1 MGIMM
6 SNQKETQTI
15 YTTSK
20 KINGPGTTLMEDMES
35 ERGTTLTE
43 GMVKE
48 HGITLMEVM
57 ENAAQ
62 NLMKKVKYQPNKV
75 ENLPLCQITTTTSHK
90 RCCLSSLFPKNPQK
104 SSKKHHRTT
113 IYHHNSRHYTTII
126 YVLQISQKTT
136 EITHYL
142 QQCQTLP
149 CLIKKCLLPILL
161 SMTTP
166 SSGDSTYSNT
176 QK

>member
-1 MGIMM
+1 M

-20 KINGPGTTLMEDMES
+20 KINAHGTAGLMEALANGPGTTLMEGMES

-62 NLMKKVKYQPNKV
+62 NLMKKVKHQPNKV
-75 ENLPLCQITTTTSHK
+75 ENLPLCQIHLTNVVVCLLCFQKIQKNLQKTPPNYYLPPQLSTLYNYHLRITNTTKKLPKSHTTTMS
-90 RCCLSSLFPKNPQK
+90 NPALLD
-104 SSKKHHRTT
+104 KKMSPPHLANDEYA
-113 IYHHNSRHYTTII
+113 I
-126 YVLQISQKTT
+126 
-136 EITHYL
+136 
-142 QQCQTLP
+142 
-149 CLIKKCLLPILL
+149 
-161 SMTTP
+161 
-166 SSGDSTYSNT
+166 
-176 QK
+176 

>member
-1 MGIMM
+1 MM
-6 SNQKETQTI
+6 NNQKETQTI

-20 KINGPGTTLMEDMES
+20 KINVPGTTLMEGMES
-35 ERGTTLTE
+35 EPGTTLTE

-62 NLMKKVKYQPNKV
+62 NLMKKVKHQPNKV
-75 ENLPLCQITTTTSHK
+75 VMSTTVSDHNYYISQT
-90 RCCLSSLFPKNPQK
+90 LLFVFFVSKK
-104 SSKKHHRTT
+104 STKIFKKHHRTTT

-126 YVLQISQKTT
+126 YVLQIPQKTT

-149 CLIKKCLLPILL
+149 CLIKNV
-161 SMTTP
+161 SSP
-166 SSGDSTYSNT
+166 SC
-176 QK
+176 

>member
-1 MGIMM
+1 MM
-6 SNQKETQTI
+6 NNQKETQTI

-20 KINGPGTTLMEDMES
+20 KINVHGITLMEGMES
-35 ERGTTLTE
+35 EPGTTLTE

-62 NLMKKVKYQPNKV
+62 NLMKKVKHQPNKV

-104 SSKKHHRTT
+104 SSK
-113 IYHHNSRHYTTII
+113 N
-126 YVLQISQKTT
+126 TT
-136 EITHYL
+136 ELLLFTTTTLDIIQLSSTTTKKLPKSHTITMSNPAL
-142 QQCQTLP
+142 LD
-149 CLIKKCLLPILL
+149 KKMSPPHLANDDYAI
-161 SMTTP
+161 
-166 SSGDSTYSNT
+166 
-176 QK
+176 

>member
-20 KINGPGTTLMEDMES
+20 KINAHGTTLMEDMES

-48 HGITLMEVM
+48 HGITLMEV
-57 ENAAQ
+57 
-62 NLMKKVKYQPNKV
+62 V

-104 SSKKHHRTT
+104 SSK
-113 IYHHNSRHYTTII
+113 N
-126 YVLQISQKTT
+126 TT
-136 EITHYL
+136 ELLFTTT
-142 QQCQTLP
+142 TLD
-149 CLIKKCLLPILL
+149 IIQL
-161 SMTTP
+161 S
-166 SSGDSTYSNT
+166 STYYKYHKKLPKSHTAYNNV
-176 QK
+176 KPCPA

>member
-1 MGIMM
+1 M

-20 KINGPGTTLMEDMES
+20 KINAHGTAGLMEALANVPGTTLMEGMES

-62 NLMKKVKYQPNKV
+62 NLMKKVKHQPNKV
-75 ENLPLCQITTTTSHK
+75 ENLPLCQITTSTSHK
-90 RCCLSSLFPKNPQK
+90 RCCLSSLFPKNPKK
-104 SSKKHHRTT
+104 SSK
-113 IYHHNSRHYTTII
+113 N
-126 YVLQISQKTT
+126 TT
-136 EITHYL
+136 ELLFTTT
-142 QQCQTLP
+142 TLD
-149 CLIKKCLLPILL
+149 IIQL
-161 SMTTP
+161 S
-166 SSGDSTYSNT
+166 STYYKYHKKLPKSHTTTMSNPALLDKKMSPT
-176 QK
+176 HLANDEYAI

>member
-104 SSKKHHRTT
+104 SSK
-113 IYHHNSRHYTTII
+113 N
-126 YVLQISQKTT
+126 TT
-136 EITHYL
+136 ELLFTTT
-142 QQCQTLP
+142 TLD
-149 CLIKKCLLPILL
+149 IIQL
-161 SMTTP
+161 S
-166 SSGDSTYSNT
+166 STYYKYHKKLPKSHTTYNNV
-176 QK
+176 KPCPA